1 MPEGETP
8 ATMTACAYDDLVDHA
23 KPGDRV
29 TVTGV
34 FRAVTIRVNPR
45 MRNVKSVMR
54 TYIDVIHFQKKD
66 SSKRI
71 SAEDARL
78 GSDHGKR
85 HVAHSPRRAAPRWFR
100 GRSERTRRA
109 GGPWSAGRWQR
120 GRALVP

>member
-85 HVAHSPRRAAPRWFR
+85 HVAHSPRRAALVSRQERAHTQGR
-100 GRSERTRRA
+100 G
-109 GGPWSAGRWQR
+109 PVV
-120 GRALVP
+120 GRAVAAGPRLSS